1 MHQISTATNPILT
14 PSTLRPLPYAHTSGC
29 LSTAHP
35 QPYACMNRRR
45 SLVCDPAARTLWAA
59 RGGDGAWGP
68 FPRCLWVGSQG
79 GGSLYARMAWI
90 QLIGAP
96 RQADPA
102 GEEMGAKPMV
112 TLQHVSAVAWNTVAP
127 IEGRWLGEVHAI
139 VPLFLLVFFGFFC
152 LFWWAFLMQP
162 LNIDLNFFFN
172 WTWYNFFVLQFV
184 FVLFP
189 LSAPLYRFRFSLFF
203 GCPAQ
208 LWFPRLFLDSLDPFS
223 VQVLSGRFQC
233 VHSLYNSVALNCF
246 IWLQIKTLKD
256 AYLSKL
262 TELYQINC
270 FLKFWR

>member
-139 VPLFLLVFFGFFC
+139 VPLFLLVFFGFFVYFGELSWC
-152 LFWWAFLMQP
+152 SLWIL
-162 LNIDLNFFFN
+162 I
-172 WTWYNFFVLQFV
+172 WT
-184 FVLFP
+184 
-189 LSAPLYRFRFSLFF
+189 SS
-203 GCPAQ
+203 
-208 LWFPRLFLDSLDPFS
+208 
-223 VQVLSGRFQC
+223 
-233 VHSLYNSVALNCF
+233 
-246 IWLQIKTLKD
+246 
-256 AYLSKL
+256 
-262 TELYQINC
+262 
-270 FLKFWR
+270 